1 MWNKSPYEQR
11 KKKHRGLKGEKRLL
25 KPCRP
30 ASPAREEKSRWPP
43 PLIKP
48 VEKEWTLLFGQA
60 QNAVDFVSLRPTK
73 LKARGIKISVK
84 PPE

>member
-11 KKKHRGLKGEKRLL
+11 KKKHQVLKREKRLF

-30 ASPAREEKSRWPP
+30 AS

-60 QNAVDFVSLRPTK
+60 QNAVDFVSLKPTK
-73 LKARGIKISVK
+73 LKARGGSKS
-84 PPE
+84 